1 MGDSFTFAQNYE
13 CPPPESFIVMN
24 IKNLLTLSLSLCLTV
39 VAFAQSDTVK
49 KVDIKI
55 DIVKKDTIKRDTIV
69 KEIIKKDTSWDVG
82 GIINIAFSQVS
93 LTNWAAGGQNAVAL
107 VAIASVHA
115 NYKKNKI
122 SWLNSVDLAYGFQK
136 LDAQPSQ
143 KTTDKIE
150 ATTNLGYNVF
160 DNTMAGLL
168 GNFKSQFAAGYSSL
182 LDTGLL
188 SKFMAPGYL
197 TVAAGL
203 TYNPKKTL
211 SIFLSPAT
219 LKYTFVENQMLADAG
234 DYGVTPA
241 VYAANGALLQHG
253 KEVLLQA
260 GAYFKGNYS
269 ATVCKGVTL
278 TTNLELFSNYIK
290 DPQDIVVDWT
300 NLIQMKVNKFISV
313 TINTEL
319 IYDQNVL
326 VPIYSDENNVEILTG
341 KGPRTQFKEISGLGM
356 AYNF

>member
-1 MGDSFTFAQNYE
+1 
-13 CPPPESFIVMN
+13 MN
-24 IKNLLTLSLSLCLTV
+24 IKKLFILYFSVGLATAL
-39 VAFAQSDTVK
+39 FAQADTVK
-49 KVDIKI
+49 KVTINVTI
-55 DIVKKDTIKRDTIV
+55 HNQDTTKRDTV
-69 KEIIKKDTSWDVG
+69 KKETIKKDTAWHID

-93 LTNWAAGGQNAVAL
+93 FTNWAAGGQNSIGL
-107 VAIASVHA
+107 VSMASVHA
-115 NYKKNKI
+115 NYKKKKI
-122 SWLNSVDLAYGFQK
+122 SWLNSLDLAYGFQK
-136 LDAQPSQ
+136 LDNEPFQ

-150 ATTNLGYNVF
+150 VTSNAGYTVF

-168 GNFKSQFAAGYSSL
+168 VNFKSQFAPGYQFSNDS
-182 LDTGLL
+182 DLL

-197 TVAAGL
+197 TIAAGL
-203 TYNPKKTL
+203 TYNPNNNL

-219 LKYTFVENQMLADAG
+219 LKYTFVEDQLLANEG

-241 VYAANGALLQHG
+241 VYNAAGQVVQPG
-253 KEVLLQA
+253 KQVLLQA

-278 TTNLELFSNYIK
+278 TTNLELFSNYLK

-300 NLIQMKVNKFISV
+300 NLIQLKVNKFISV
-313 TINTEL
+313 TVNTEL

-326 VPIYSDENNVEILTG
+326 VPIYNGNELVG